1 MKVLTKQAKNQK
13 EKNPM
18 KLTKR
23 KVLVLSLAVCL
34 IAIASMSTLAW
45 FTAQDEVTNNFYIA
59 NSEDDPDGIFSVDVW
74 EDDTPQ
80 DEGEEEKLN
89 GIKFDNILPGDEL
102 FKEVHI
108 ENTGSYDQYIRA
120 TITITDAAVWQQ
132 VFGERMVALED
143 FVNYKYEDHAPI
155 HTEVAYYD
163 YENDAFVYQLYYD
176 KAIAKGQEIIVFD
189 TVTINNALDQYQ
201 AAELAGSFDIKVVAD
216 AVQVENVGN
225 DVYEAFTTVGLVKA
239 IPVSSAEAL
248 ADAMAA
254 EGEAIIIIDPNALTN
269 GVLTIDSAVKDKT
282 LDFAGADAQV
292 VLTDAADGA
301 DVVITGIVDTDNT
314 NSTRIVTEAG
324 FEGNV
329 TVVDCSFVCGGT
341 NYAAIK
347 PVAGNITVE
356 DCTFEGVGKSYA
368 IYNSG
373 AFDGNLTITGSKFE
387 NLGSWA
393 IMINNKIN
401 GSATVDNCVFETKDG
416 VMKVLS
422 GVQGDFTFT
431 NNTLIG
437 VKGHDGKPAQIL
449 SVAVVGTKTVTGN
462 TLDGELWSQE

>member
-1 MKVLTKQAKNQK
+1 M
-13 EKNPM
+13 
-18 KLTKR
+18 
-23 KVLVLSLAVCL
+23 VLSLAVCL

-89 GIKFDNILPGDEL
+89 GIKFENILPGDEL

-120 TITITDAAVWQQ
+120 TITITDATVWQQ

-143 FVNYKYEDHAPI
+143 FVNYKYEGHAPI

-201 AAELAGSFDIKVVAD
+201 AAELAGSFEIKVVAD

-225 DVYEAFTTVGLVKA
+225 NVYEAFTTVGLVKA

-248 ADAMAA
+248 ANAMTAD
-254 EGEAIIIIDPNALTN
+254 GEAIIIIDPNALAN
-269 GVLTIDSAVKDKT
+269 GVLTIDSAVQDKT

-314 NSTRIVTEAG
+314 NSTRIVVEAG

-356 DCTFEGVGKSYA
+356 GCTFEGVGKSYA

-431 NNTLIG
+431 DNTLIG

-462 TLDGELWSQE
+462 TLDGEPWSQE

>member
-1 MKVLTKQAKNQK
+1 MKVLTKQAKNRK
-13 EKNPM
+13 EIFSM

-23 KVLVLSLAVCL
+23 KVLVLTLAVCL

-59 NSEDDPDGIFSVDVW
+59 NSEDDPDKIFSVDVW
-74 EDDTPQ
+74 EDDTLL
-80 DEGEEEKLN
+80 DVEGEKKLN
-89 GIKFDNILPGDEL
+89 GIEFENILPGDEF

-143 FVNYKYEDHAPI
+143 FVNYKYEGYAPI

-176 KAIAKGQEIIVFD
+176 KAIAAGQEIIVFD
-189 TVTINNALDQYQ
+189 TVTINSALDQYQ
-201 AAELAGSFDIKVVAD
+201 AAELAGSFEIKVVAD

-225 DVYEAFTTVGLVKA
+225 NVYEAFTTVGLVKA

-254 EGEAIIIIDPNALTN
+254 EGKARIIIDPNALEN
-269 GVLTIDSAVKDKT
+269 GVLTINSAVKDKT
-282 LDFAGADAQV
+282 LDFAGADAQIIFA
-292 VLTDAADGA
+292 DAADGT
-301 DVVITGIVDTDNT
+301 DVVITGIVDTDNK
-314 NSTRIVTEAG
+314 NATRVVTEAG
-324 FEGNV
+324 FDGDV

-347 PVAGNITVE
+347 PVAGNITV
-356 DCTFEGVGKSYA
+356 DSCTFEGVGKSYA
-368 IYNSG
+368 IYYSG
-373 AFDGNLTITGSKFE
+373 AFDGNLTITDSKFE

-393 IMINNKIN
+393 IMINNQIS
-401 GSATVDNCVFETKDG
+401 GSVTIDKCVFATKDG
-416 VMKVLS
+416 VMKALS

-437 VKGHDGKPAQIL
+437 VKGHDGKAEQIL

-462 TLDGELWSQE
+462 TLDGEPWSQE